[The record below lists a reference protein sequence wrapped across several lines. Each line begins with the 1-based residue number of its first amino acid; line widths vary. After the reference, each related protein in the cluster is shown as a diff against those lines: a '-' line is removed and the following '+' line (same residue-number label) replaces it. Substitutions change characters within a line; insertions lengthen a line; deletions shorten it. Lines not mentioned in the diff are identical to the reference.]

1 MPHLTTNVSGRRSA
15 KVSSGK
21 RSVAANRTSD
31 PLDRAES
38 LIRTVCAVA
47 GSMSFLDEIDDEA
60 RQASLDRAV
69 ALADTPPIF
78 DWLVT
83 TFSFQGISDRV
94 ARDYI
99 KKHGTTSWSAIEAS
113 IGNAPS
119 CPKLRSYWHFEGCRY
134 DKTSFTCS
142 EPDHIGAC
150 PLPRPRLR
158 NGRLNQ
164 LGHSFFFFVRDFAD
178 GDLVGWIDHQL
189 ESAKGAT
196 TAELEAARQEALIGP
211 LRNVYGVSDKM
222 LMMTLSTLLIG
233 VREHRPLWLETG
245 TAMIAVDTLVHNFL
259 HRTGILQDCGSSH
272 AYGAACYG
280 PGGCAEII
288 RTVAGRIDT
297 RTLNPAFPQRFARF
311 VQNAIWRLCSLDG
324 LNLCNG
330 NRIDDRRACQ
340 IGYCHVHQRCGRIPL
355 KSQK

>member
-1 MPHLTTNVSGRRSA
+1 M
-15 KVSSGK
+15 
-21 RSVAANRTSD
+21 
-31 PLDRAES
+31 
-38 LIRTVCAVA
+38 IRTVCAVA
-47 GSMSFLDEIDDEA
+47 GSMSFLDEIEDEA
-60 RQASLDRAV
+60 RQAGLDRAV

-94 ARDYI
+94 ARNYI
-99 KKHGTTSWSAIEAS
+99 NKHGTASWSAIEAS
-113 IGNAPS
+113 VGNTSS
-119 CPKLRSYWHFEGCRY
+119 CPKLHSYWHFEGCRY
-134 DKTSFTCS
+134 DKTSFTCA
-142 EPDHIGAC
+142 EPDHIDAC
-150 PLPRPRLR
+150 PLPRPHLR

-164 LGHSFFFFVRDFAD
+164 TAYSLFLLVRDLAD
-178 GDLVGWIDHQL
+178 GDLVGWIDHRL

-196 TAELEAARQEALIGP
+196 TAELDAARQEALIGP
-211 LRNVYGVSDKM
+211 LRNVYGVSDKI

-233 VREHRPLWLETG
+233 ARKHRPLWFETG

-288 RTVAGRIDT
+288 RTVADRIDA
-297 RTLNPAFPQRFARF
+297 RTLNPAFPQGFARF
-311 VQNAIWRLCSLDG
+311 VQNAIWRFCSADC

-330 NRIDDRRACQ
+330 NRIDDRQACQ
-340 IGYCHVHQRCGRIPL
+340 IGYCHLHQRCGRIPL
-355 KSQK
+355 KSSKTYDKTAT

>member
-1 MPHLTTNVSGRRSA
+1 
-15 KVSSGK
+15 
-21 RSVAANRTSD
+21 
-31 PLDRAES
+31 

-47 GSMSFLDEIDDEA
+47 GSMSFLDEIDAEVLNA
-60 RQASLDRAV
+60 GLDHAV
-69 ALADTPPIF
+69 AIRDTPPIF

-99 KKHGTTSWSAIEAS
+99 NKHGTVSWSNIEAS
-113 IGNAPS
+113 VRNKPS

-134 DKTSFTCS
+134 DKTSCTCS
-142 EPDHIGAC
+142 EPDHIDAC
-150 PLPRPRLR
+150 PLPRPQLR

-164 LGHSFFFFVRDFAD
+164 LAQSSYLFVRDLTG

-189 ESAKGAT
+189 ETAQAAT
-196 TAELEAARQEALIGP
+196 STGLDAARQEALIGP
-211 LRNVYGVSDKM
+211 LRNIYGVSDKI

-233 VREHRPLWLETG
+233 ARKQRPIWFETG
-245 TAMIAVDTLVHNFL
+245 KAMISVDTLVHNWL
-259 HRTGILQDCGSSH
+259 VRTGILHDCGISH

-288 RTVAGRIDT
+288 RTVADRIDAG
-297 RTLNPAFPQRFARF
+297 TLNTEFPKRFARW
-311 VQNAIWRLCSLDG
+311 VQNAIWRFCAGDG

-330 NRIDDRRACQ
+330 NRIDDRRACE
-340 IGYCHVHQRCGRIPL
+340 IGYCYLYQRCSRTAL
-355 KSQK
+355 KSQKSIIKSVT

>member
-1 MPHLTTNVSGRRSA
+1 MPDLAANVSGRRLRRDP
-15 KVSSGK
+15 SGA
-21 RSVAANRTSD
+21 RSVVTKQNSD
-31 PLDRAES
+31 PLGRAES

-47 GSMSFLDEIDDEA
+47 GSMSFLDEIDDEVRNA
-60 RQASLDRAV
+60 GLDRAV

-99 KKHGTTSWSAIEAS
+99 NKHGAASWSAIEA
-113 IGNAPS
+113 GERNAHS

-134 DKTSFTCS
+134 DKTSFTCA
-142 EPDHIGAC
+142 EPDHIDAC
-150 PLPRPRLR
+150 PLPRPHLR
-158 NGRLNQ
+158 NGRLNAMAYS
-164 LGHSFFFFVRDFAD
+164 LFYFVRDLAD
-178 GDLVGWIDHQL
+178 GDLVGWIDRQL

-196 TAELEAARQEALIGP
+196 RAELESARQEAVIGP
-211 LRNVYGVSDKM
+211 LRNVYGVSDKI

-233 VREHRPLWLETG
+233 AREQRPIWYETG
-245 TAMIAVDTLVHNFL
+245 KAMLAVDTLVHAFL
-259 HRTGILQDCGSSH
+259 VRSGILQDCGIPH
-272 AYGAACYG
+272 TYGACYG

-288 RTVAGRIDT
+288 RTVAERIDA
-297 RTLNPAFPQRFARF
+297 RTLNPVFPKRFPRF
-311 VQNAIWRLCSLDG
+311 VQNSIWRLCSESG

-340 IGYCHVHQRCGRIPL
+340 IGYCHLYRRCSRTPL
-355 KSQK
+355 KSQ